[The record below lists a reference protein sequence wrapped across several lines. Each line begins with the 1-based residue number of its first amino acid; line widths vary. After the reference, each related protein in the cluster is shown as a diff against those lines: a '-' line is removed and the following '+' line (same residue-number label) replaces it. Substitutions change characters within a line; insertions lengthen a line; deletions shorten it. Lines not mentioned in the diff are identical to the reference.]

1 MGEKHW
7 TLKGEVSSKSR
18 PLNSLLE
25 EDLDYEHATKVP
37 NTALIPRFVHFDNTD
52 LPGVLYRLS
61 LLSQTRSRKPWRR

>member
-1 MGEKHW
+1 VKEIIHQLEEENLGEKHW

-37 NTALIPRFVHFDNTD
+37 KFLQRFH
-52 LPGVLYRLS
+52 S
-61 LLSQTRSRKPWRR
+61 